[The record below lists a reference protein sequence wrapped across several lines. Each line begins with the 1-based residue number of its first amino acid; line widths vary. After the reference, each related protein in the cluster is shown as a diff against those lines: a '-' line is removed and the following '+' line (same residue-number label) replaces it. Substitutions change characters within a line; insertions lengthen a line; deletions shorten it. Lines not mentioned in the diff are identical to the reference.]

1 MNKDVKEIY
10 KKLFALS
17 ADDEGE
23 YDCPEEDCEVYEE
36 EDCDDEDCALNP
48 PEFLIGASNVYR
60 TANFIVR
67 QHLFLIRNSEEGTY
81 SLSCDTYFDRNAER
95 DRAYECYFGERLR
108 IDGKRVPS
116 MLYAR
121 HYVK

>member
-1 MNKDVKEIY
+1 MNKDVKKIY
-10 KKLFALS
+10 KKSSVLS
-17 ADDEGE
+17 AGKKSKRNYVEG
-23 YDCPEEDCEVYEE
+23 Y
-36 EDCDDEDCALNP
+36 CDDEDYMLNP
-48 PEFLIGASNVYR
+48 PEFLIDASNVYR
-60 TANFIVR
+60 TQKYIVK
-67 QHLFLIRNSEEGTY
+67 QHLFLTHNSDEGTY
-81 SLSCDTYFDRNAER
+81 SISCDTYFDRNEKR

>member
-1 MNKDVKEIY
+1 MNKVA
-10 KKLFALS
+10 KKIHKKSSALS
-17 ADDEGE
+17 ADKKSKRNYVEG
-23 YDCPEEDCEVYEE
+23 YCG
-36 EDCDDEDCALNP
+36 DEDYMLNP

-60 TANFIVR
+60 TAKFIVR
-67 QHLFLIRNSEEGTY
+67 QHLFLTHNSDEGTY

-95 DRAYECYFGERLR
+95 DRAYEYYFDERLR

>member
-1 MNKDVKEIY
+1 MNKDVKKIY

-17 ADDEGE
+17 ADDKRE
-23 YDCPEEDCEVYEE
+23 YDCGAYAE
-36 EDCDDEDCALNP
+36 EDCDEEDCALNP

-60 TANFIVR
+60 TAKFIVR